1 MRGETGSAAVNAEE
15 MLKSA
20 QASLAQAQANYE
32 HQQADTSRIVALAK
46 DGIMSAQAKD
56 DAATSLQASK
66 AAVDAARD
74 NVSAAQAS
82 LRQAR
87 AHELLTTVA
96 ARTVNET
103 RDEAENARALA
114 EQAKVQLGYSQ
125 VFAPVTGK
133 VNVRAARQGE
143 VIAAGATIVTIMDL
157 TQTWVYVPLPE
168 TESDA
173 VQLGDSLRV
182 VMPSGATIT
191 GKVINKSAQADF
203 ATQRDV
209 SSRKR
214 DIKTIQLKLLIDNP
228 DERYV
233 PGMTAEVYI
242 PKTKLVKQ

>member
-1 MRGETGSAAVNAEE
+1 
-15 MLKSA
+15 
-20 QASLAQAQANYE
+20 
-32 HQQADTSRIVALAK
+32 
-46 DGIMSAQAKD
+46 
-56 DAATSLQASK
+56 
-66 AAVDAARD
+66 
-74 NVSAAQAS
+74 
-82 LRQAR
+82 
-87 AHELLTTVA
+87 
-96 ARTVNET
+96 
-103 RDEAENARALA
+103 
-114 EQAKVQLGYSQ
+114 
-125 VFAPVTGK
+125 
-133 VNVRAARQGE
+133 
-143 VIAAGATIVTIMDL
+143 MDL